1 MISYHETQA
10 DAENNLFPITEEYD
24 NIVAYQQT
32 IYVRVEDT
40 TITTDCF
47 SYVEL
52 LLVVNDVPQINP
64 EPSSLEVCDDDTDG
78 FGLFD
83 LSLSND
89 ELLVGLDPSDFTIT
103 YYETPE
109 NAENAENPIVTPF
122 AYTNIT
128 PFNQIVWVRVEN
140 NTTAC
145 YNTSSI
151 ELTVNE
157 LPVLTQPDPLNLC
170 DYNNTG
176 DEVEEFT
183 LEDSIGQVLQLSL
196 IHI

>member
-1 MISYHETQA
+1 M
-10 DAENNLFPITEEYD
+10 
-24 NIVAYQQT
+24 
-32 IYVRVEDT
+32 
-40 TITTDCF
+40 
-47 SYVEL
+47 
-52 LLVVNDVPQINP
+52 
-64 EPSSLEVCDDDTDG
+64 CDDDTDG
-78 FGLFD
+78 FALFD

-89 ELLVGLDPSDFTIT
+89 EVLNGLDPSEFTIT
-103 YYETPE
+103 YYESAE

-128 PFNQIVWVRVEN
+128 AFNQVVWVHVEN

-170 DYNNTG
+170 DYNNPG

-183 LEDSIGQVLQLSL
+183 LSL